1 MDEEYFD
8 FRKKPDK
15 VEISQRE
22 FEALL
27 SRMQELEEHDRK
39 YGNNYWLTMQNALK
53 ALSASYKNWYD
64 LGYSQG
70 INVRRKIAD
79 ETIEKYMSIEIRKNP
94 KISLKKFAEKYG
106 YLKEEEESK

>member
-1 MDEEYFD
+1 MI
-8 FRKKPDK
+8 RSLLLRLRLRMLIT
-15 VEISQRE
+15 EI
-22 FEALL
+22 L
-27 SRMQELEEHDRK
+27 SEKDLAELVRSFNDK
-39 YGNNYWLTMQNALK
+39 YGNNYWSTTQNALRS
-53 ALSASYKNWYD
+53 LSASYKNWYD

-79 ETIEKYMSIEIRKNP
+79 EAIEKYMLIEIRKNP